1 MSTDGDLAFQ
11 NDILPRVSRTFALTI
26 PQLPP
31 PLETVVANAYLL
43 CRIADTIEDDPEL
56 DADAKAD
63 AMSAFLA
70 VIGADDDDDGDGDG
84 DSDSDAGRFAADL
97 AARLSRRTRRAD
109 RELVERTPTVVR
121 TLSRFSPNQRRA
133 VLRCVRTMCAGMPQ
147 FQAHKTLD
155 GLPAL
160 VDLERYCYFV
170 AGIVGEMLT
179 DLFCEHCPE
188 LARHRNEM
196 MALSVCFGQ
205 GLQMTNILKDIWED
219 RDANTCWLPRSMFRD
234 LEGGLSRAMRDRDS
248 SAMTGGIEQ
257 LVGIAHAHLRA
268 ALRYTL
274 LIPRREVGIRRFCL
288 WAIGMALITLRQIYR
303 NPGYGSGRDV
313 KISHRAVRV
322 TVMTCNVAQY
332 SNRMVRLLFARASRG
347 LPLADEQD
355 ACPPRGAR
363 LTSDRLA

>member
-1 MSTDGDLAFQ
+1 MSADDDLSFQ

-26 PQLPP
+26 PQLPS
-31 PLETVVANAYLL
+31 PLESVVANAYLL

-56 DADAKAD
+56 DAAAKGA
-63 AMSAFLA
+63 AMTGFLA
-70 VIGADDDDDGDGDG
+70 IIDGNG
-84 DSDSDAGRFAADL
+84 DAGQFAADL
-97 AARLSRRTRRAD
+97 GARLSRRSRRAD
-109 RELVERTPTVVR
+109 RELVEQTPVVVR
-121 TLSRFSPNQRRA
+121 ILARFSPTQRRA
-133 VLRCVRTMCAGMPQ
+133 VLRCVRTMCEGMPE
-147 FQAHKTLD
+147 FQTHKTLD

-234 LEGGLSRAMRDRDS
+234 LEGGLSRAMRARDS
-248 SAMTGGIEQ
+248 SAMTGGIGQ

-274 LIPRREVGIRRFCL
+274 LIPRREIGIRRFCL
-288 WAIGMALITLRQIYR
+288 WAIGMAVVTLRQIDR
-303 NPGYGSGRDV
+303 SPGYDNGRDV
-313 KISHRAVRV
+313 KISRRAVRITV
-322 TVMTCNVAQY
+322 TACNVAQY
-332 SNRMVRLLFARASRG
+332 SNRMVRLLFGWASRG

-355 ACPPRGAR
+355 ACPPQGAR

>member
-1 MSTDGDLAFQ
+1 MSADRDLSFQ

-31 PLETVVANAYLL
+31 PLATVVANAYLL

-56 DADAKAD
+56 DAAAKTAAMAD
-63 AMSAFLA
+63 FLA
-70 VIGADDDDDGDGDG
+70 VIGADGAGNH
-84 DSDSDAGRFAADL
+84 DAGPFAADL
-97 AARLSRRTRRAD
+97 AARLSKRTRRAD
-109 RELVERTPTVVR
+109 RELVEQTAIVVR
-121 TLSRFSPNQRRA
+121 ILSRFSPTQRRA
-133 VLRCVRTMCAGMPQ
+133 VLRCVETMCGGMPE

-219 RDANTCWLPRSMFRD
+219 RDANTCWLPRSIFRD

-288 WAIGMALITLRQIYR
+288 WAIGMAVITLRQIDR
-303 NPGYGSGRDV
+303 SPGYDNGSDV
-313 KISHRAVRV
+313 KISRRAVRA

-332 SNRMVRLLFARASRG
+332 SNRMVRLLFAWASRG
-347 LPLADEQD
+347 LPLLADEQ
-355 ACPPRGAR
+355 ATCPPQGAR